1 MVDCLGGS
9 HAIIEMNNTHDAMLW
24 DQADGQHVRCNL
36 CGHACVI
43 AAGKYGICRVRQNL
57 AGQLMSMNYGAVVA
71 MNVDPI
77 EKKPLFHFQPGTRSF
92 SVSTPG
98 CNFRCGFCQNWQI
111 SQIVEGAIEGEPYS
125 PEQIVTAAERSGCSS
140 IAYTYTEPTIF
151 MELCEE
157 TGRLARERGLSN
169 VFVSNG
175 YMTTEAID
183 FAQAWLDGI
192 NIDLKAFTEDYYK
205 RLCGARLAPVLET
218 IRYIAGNTNIWMELT
233 TLIIPGENDSD
244 EELKQIAGFIANEAS
259 VDVPWHVS
267 RFYPN
272 YGMDDKPPTPAAT
285 LQRALDIGRAAGLR
299 YVYVGNLPGAEAEST
314 ACYNCGELL
323 INRIGYTIR
332 SNIIKGSACPA
343 CNAQIAGVGLG

>member
-1 MVDCLGGS
+1 MAGEQRQLKRAV
-9 HAIIEMNNTHDAMLW
+9 LW
-24 DQADGQHVRCNL
+24 EPGPENKVRCFL
-36 CGHACVI
+36 CNWRCVI
-43 AAGKYGICRVRQNL
+43 SDGKAGHCAVRKNIDGVLYSLVYDRVCAAND
-57 AGQLMSMNYGAVVA
+57 
-71 MNVDPI
+71 DPV

-98 CNFRCGFCQNWQI
+98 CNFRCGFCQNWRI
-111 SQIVEGAIEGEPYS
+111 SQIVEGAIEGQPYS
-125 PEQIVTAAERSGCSS
+125 PEQLVTAAVRSGCSS

-151 MELCEE
+151 MELCAE
-157 TGRLARERGLSN
+157 TGRLARERGLAN

-183 FAQAWLDGI
+183 FARGWLDGI

-218 IRYIAGNTNIWMELT
+218 IRYIAKNTNIWMELT
-233 TLIIPGENDSD
+233 TLIVPGENDSD

-267 RFYPN
+267 RFYPC
-272 YGMDDKPPTPAAT
+272 YEMDGKPPTPAAT
-285 LQRALDIGRAAGLR
+285 LQRALDIGKAAGLR

-314 ACYNCGELL
+314 VCYNCGELL
-323 INRIGYTIR
+323 INRVGYTIR
-332 SNIIKGSACPA
+332 SNTIKAGACPA
-343 CNAQIAGVGLG
+343 CDAQIAGVGLG